1 MKSQNDDFTMKL
13 TTKQVWSLL
22 RDEVLIGLDSGELT
36 EKEFAYEM
44 KTLRAVV
51 SNSEFLLVAQPNV
64 ITNKDKNA

>member
-22 RDEVLIGLDSGELT
+22 RDELLIGLDSGELT
-36 EKEFAYEM
+36 EKEFADEM